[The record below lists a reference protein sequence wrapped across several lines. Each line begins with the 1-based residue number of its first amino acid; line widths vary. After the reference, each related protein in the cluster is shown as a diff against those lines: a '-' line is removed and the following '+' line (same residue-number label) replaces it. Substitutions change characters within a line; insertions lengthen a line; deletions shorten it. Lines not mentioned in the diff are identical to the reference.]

1 MKKLWMLLPFLAL
14 GLVQCGGSSLSS
26 NTGTAFAQSNDNS
39 ETTTDQQASFKAD
52 SIAGSSI
59 AGNNTVAVDAGFA
72 ANGSTIAIPAGFTS
86 TQCRMTASA
95 ANIDGASI
103 STNVGI
109 NTTSGEVICKK
120 IVQERAEVPAVVKG
134 CTASYTII
142 CTK

>member
-1 MKKLWMLLPFLAL
+1 MKIAILLPWLAL
-14 GLVQCGGSSLSS
+14 TLIHCSGSDLTPSVG
-26 NTGTAFAQSNDNS
+26 NAFAQSSDSS
-39 ETTTDQQASFKAD
+39 ETATEQQATFKAD
-52 SIAGSSI
+52 AIAGSTIS
-59 AGNNTVAVDAGFA
+59 GNNTVAVDAGFA

-95 ANIDGASI
+95 ANIDGSSI

-109 NTTSGEVICKK
+109 NTTTGEVICKK
-120 IVQERAEVPAVVKG
+120 IVQERPEVPAVTKG